1 VVVIIEIICRKIE
14 INNVYIMLCISNLVS
29 FFELADYMLYVYI
42 AILFLLNQSNTEHLL
57 RDYFIENKVIL
68 GFF

>member
-1 VVVIIEIICRKIE
+1 
-14 INNVYIMLCISNLVS
+14 MLCISNLVS

-68 GFF
+68 GFFEI

>member
-1 VVVIIEIICRKIE
+1 
-14 INNVYIMLCISNLVS
+14 MFCISNLVS

-57 RDYFIENKVIL
+57 RDYFIENKM
-68 GFF
+68 